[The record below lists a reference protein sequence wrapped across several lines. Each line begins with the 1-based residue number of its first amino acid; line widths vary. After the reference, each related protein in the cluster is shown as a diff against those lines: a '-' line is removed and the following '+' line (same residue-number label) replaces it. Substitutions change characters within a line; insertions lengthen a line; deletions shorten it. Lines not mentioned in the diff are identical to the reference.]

1 MKREKSNYMIQ
12 SVSHALDVLEELCK
26 AAGEVGVTELSKRL
40 KLHKNNVFRLL
51 ATLELRGYV
60 DQNKE
65 TEDYRLGVKALQMG
79 QSYLTQSTLVGRATP
94 ILRELSDAIG
104 ETVSL
109 AVLQAGQVQF
119 PVSIESKRPVKA
131 APRIAMSFP
140 AKLNAAGRLLTAQLS
155 DATLTEVLAG
165 NTVQDA
171 AIRSQLNELR
181 STGQIID
188 RGAIEADVISIC
200 RIIRSSNNNEAVGAI
215 EVLVPQY
222 RAKIDSLMPRIDEAA
237 NQLSIA
243 LGSTK
248 SNLSN
253 SLEKEVSTITPTQP
267 STTPPTAPG
276 VPTTQPTAR
285 MSK

>member
-109 AVLQAGQVQF
+109 AILQAGQVQF
-119 PVSIESKRPVKA
+119 PVSVESKRPVKA
-131 APRIAMSFP
+131 APRIAVSFP
-140 AKLNAAGRLLTAQLS
+140 AKLNAAGRLLTAQLP
-155 DATLTEVLAG
+155 DGTLAEVLAG

-171 AIRSQLNELR
+171 AIKSQLNELR
-181 STGQIID
+181 STGQIVD
-188 RGAIEADVISIC
+188 RGAIEADVVSIS
-200 RIIRSSNNNEAVGAI
+200 RVIRGTSGDVVGAI

-222 RAKIDSLMPRIDEAA
+222 RAKIDVLTPRIDEAA
-237 NQLSIA
+237 QQLSTA
-243 LGSTK
+243 LGSPKTT
-248 SNLSN
+248 LSTT
-253 SLEKEVSTITPTQP
+253 LEKEVSIPAASTGQVTPPPAGTPT
-267 STTPPTAPG
+267 
-276 VPTTQPTAR
+276 TTQPTAR
-285 MSK
+285 ITK

>member
-94 ILRELSDAIG
+94 ILRELSEAIG

-131 APRIAMSFP
+131 APRIAISFP

-155 DATLTEVLAG
+155 DAALTEVLAG

-188 RGAIEADVISIC
+188 RGAIEADVVSIC
-200 RIIRSSNNNEAVGAI
+200 KIIRSNNGEAVGAI
-215 EVLVPQY
+215 EVLIPQY
-222 RAKIDSLMPRIDEAA
+222 RAKIDSLAPRIDEAA

-243 LGSTK
+243 LGS
-248 SNLSN
+248 SRANLTT
-253 SLEKEVSTITPTQP
+253 SLEKEVSTTTPTQP
-267 STTPPTAPG
+267 TATPPTAPG
-276 VPTTQPTAR
+276 STTTQPAAR
-285 MSK
+285 LTK

>member
-40 KLHKNNVFRLL
+40 KLHKNNVYRLL

-94 ILRELSDAIG
+94 VLRELSEAIG

-131 APRIAMSFP
+131 APRIAISFP
-140 AKLNAAGRLLTAQLS
+140 AKLSAAGRLLTAQLS

-188 RGAIEADVISIC
+188 RGAIEADVVSIC
-200 RIIRSSNNNEAVGAI
+200 KIIRSNNGEAVGAI
-215 EVLVPQY
+215 EVLIPQY
-222 RAKIDSLMPRIDEAA
+222 RAKIDSLAPRIDEAA

-243 LGSTK
+243 LGS
-248 SNLSN
+248 SRANLTT
-253 SLEKEVSTITPTQP
+253 SLEKEVSTTTPTQP
-267 STTPPTAPG
+267 TTTPPTATG
-276 VPTTQPTAR
+276 STTTQPTAR
-285 MSK
+285 LTK